1 MSEFDFV
8 NWLQS
13 SKQYNMLEYIDNYLT
28 KEIALKIVES
38 GNFKVLAEFLDYE

>member
-13 SKQYNMLEYIDNYLT
+13 SKQYNMLEYIDNYLSPD
-28 KEIALKIVES
+28 IAHKIVKS
-38 GNFKVLAEFLDYE
+38 DYFKVLSEFLDYE